1 MSESQIAESV
11 REAVDEATA
20 GVRIPAGTA
29 ARARTRG
36 RRRRAARG
44 LLAVVPAVGLIA
56 GVTVALHGGRSAP
69 ASTPSQ
75 ASSVPGQSPAVQT
88 DAYIIHHVEA
98 ALGNAGNYLIATSA
112 TSGPGQVTTTY
123 SDPSTGTG
131 RSVVTGSGDKA
142 TYWVQTHVSGGEDH
156 WRTTYVDY
164 TKHTWWTK
172 TSHSGRLGQDTS
184 GIIVL
189 TADSTPGE
197 ISKALAIG
205 EVGVGLKGEVDG
217 HAAIELVYAGKLA
230 KKAAAVHFWVD
241 AKTYQPVE
249 IVSPPFTS
257 ASTIKETWIR
267 KSAANV
273 AQTNK
278 PQIPAGF
285 RQIPPSPAFN

>member
-1 MSESQIAESV
+1 MSESQLAESV
-11 REAVDEATA
+11 RAAMDEATA
-20 GVRIPAGTA
+20 GLRVPAGTA
-29 ARARTRG
+29 ARARTKG

-44 LLAVVPAVGLIA
+44 LLAVVPAVGVIA
-56 GVTVALHGGRSAP
+56 GVTVAMHGGSV
-69 ASTPSQ
+69 PSSG
-75 ASSVPGQSPAVQT
+75 ASSVPGRSPAVQT
-88 DAYIIHHVEA
+88 DAYIIHRVEA
-98 ALGNAGNYLIATSA
+98 ALGSADRYLIATSA

-123 SDPSTGTG
+123 SDPSTGTE
-131 RSVVTGSGDKA
+131 RSVVSGSGDKA
-142 TYWVQTHVSGGEDH
+142 TYWVQTHVSGDEDQ

-164 TKHTWWTK
+164 TNHTWWLK
-172 TSHSGRLGQDTS
+172 KSHSARLGQDTS

-189 TADSTPGE
+189 SADSTPGE

-205 EVGVGLKGEVDG
+205 EVRVGLKGEVDG

-230 KKAAAVHFWVD
+230 KKAAAVRFWID

-257 ASTIKETWIR
+257 SSTIKESWIR

-273 AQTNK
+273 AQTDK

-285 RQIPPSPAFN
+285 RQVPPSPAFN